1 MKKFVGLGVGAVL
14 SVSLLAGC
22 SSSKDASAPNQCVPA
37 SQMDGII
44 GGVKVSATDLLAK
57 KVVLLVMTSGDQG
70 SICTGTPIS
79 KNVILT
85 AAHCV
90 KNADKVTVVFHTD
103 ITCES
108 GFSKDKQSITASDFL
123 YHKDYSGQSNAE
135 NDVALVKLP
144 KSIPADYQVS
154 KIYDGKSPLSSD
166 EVTLA
171 GYGITSETGEG
182 SMFLRTTKKSFKSDL
197 RMTSTNVVMSQP
209 ENGICSGDS
218 GGPVFVEVRGELQ
231 ILGVNSVVTGRNEAT
246 VCHGRGV
253 SMYAP
258 YYQDWV
264 ERQTPNLR

>member
-1 MKKFVGLGVGAVL
+1 MKKFVGPGLGLVL

-22 SSSKDASAPNQCVPA
+22 SSSKDAKAPAQCVPA

-44 GGVKVSATDLLAK
+44 GGVKVTAADALAK
-57 KVVLLVMTSGDQG
+57 KVVLLLIKSGKDS
-70 SICTGTPIS
+70 SICTGTPVS
-79 KNVILT
+79 RDVILT

-90 KNADKVTVVFHTD
+90 KNADKVMAIFHTD

-108 GFSKDKQSITASDFL
+108 GFNKEKQSVIASDFL
-123 YHKDYSGQSNAE
+123 YHKDYSGRSNAE

-144 KSIPADYQVS
+144 TSIPSDYHVS
-154 KIYDGKSPLSSD
+154 KIYDGKSALSSD
-166 EVTLA
+166 TVTLA
-171 GYGITSETGEG
+171 GYGITAESGEG
-182 SMFLRTTKKSFKSDL
+182 SMFLRTTQKSFKKDL
-197 RMTSTNVVMSQP
+197 YTTSTNVVMSQP
-209 ENGICSGDS
+209 DNGICSGDS

-231 ILGVNSVVTGRNEAT
+231 ILGVNSIVNGRTEAT

-264 ERQTPNLR
+264 QRQIPNLR